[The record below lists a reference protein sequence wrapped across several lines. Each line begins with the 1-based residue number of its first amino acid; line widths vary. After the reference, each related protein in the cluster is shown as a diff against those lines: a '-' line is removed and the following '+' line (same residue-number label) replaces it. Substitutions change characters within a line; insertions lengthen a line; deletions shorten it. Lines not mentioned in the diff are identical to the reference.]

1 MNEKDITSIRPLDQ
15 LVYKASKS
23 NKILSI
29 YYDNQCW
36 FESVP
41 LTKMNLRPL
50 APASREKDSE
60 LNQKRPQYIKAKEN
74 TSHKIK
80 KQEAAR
86 KSLQNAQKMY
96 KKRKGDMDE
105 LDKEMKAVELTKQEF
120 EERMEEEAQSQGQ
133 DLTLEENQVL
143 L

>member
-1 MNEKDITSIRPLDQ
+1 MYTQYHLFTIKCVQ
-15 LVYKASKS
+15 LLKCPY
-23 NKILSI
+23 
-29 YYDNQCW
+29 
-36 FESVP
+36 
-41 LTKMNLRPL
+41 
-50 APASREKDSE
+50 REKDSE

-80 KQEAAR
+80 KLEAAR

-96 KKRKGDMDE
+96 KKRKADMDE
-105 LDKEMKAVELTKQEF
+105 LDKEMRAVELAKQDF

-133 DLTLEENQVL
+133 DLTLEENQVRWCHIVLFQWPFHLCSKL